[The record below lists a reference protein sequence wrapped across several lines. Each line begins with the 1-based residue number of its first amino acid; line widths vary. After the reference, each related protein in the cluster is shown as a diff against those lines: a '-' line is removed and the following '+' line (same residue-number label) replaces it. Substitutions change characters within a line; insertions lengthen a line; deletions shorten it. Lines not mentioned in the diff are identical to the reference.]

1 MHNDSLLKKH
11 ASRLSLGL
19 VLMLL
24 VPATGCIHTMI
35 ATGVYLWEG
44 GNFAPAECKALEQ
57 QRVVVFCRQPAS
69 HEFRH
74 SGASRM
80 IAERVSEKL
89 DMNVPGIEVVAQRH
103 VDNWIDEN
111 DSDDF
116 EELGKAVEADMVVYI
131 DLGHFELFKGKTVY
145 QGNTLVSVSVHDMKQ
160 KGKRVWEKEMGE
172 VLYPRHS
179 GVAVQDKPKAAF
191 QKEFINVVADEI
203 AVHFYKHD
211 PHANFAIDAIANR

>member
-1 MHNDSLLKKH
+1 MRTEN
-11 ASRLSLGL
+11 RLMKRANGLSFAL

-24 VPATGCIHTMI
+24 LPATGCLHTLI
-35 ATGVYLWEG
+35 ATGIYLMDG
-44 GNFAPAECKALEQ
+44 GNFAPAECTALEQ

-80 IAERVSEKL
+80 LAERISAKL
-89 DMNVPGIEVVAQRH
+89 DVNVPGIEVVAQRH

-116 EELGKAVEADMVVYI
+116 QELGKAVEADMVVHI

-145 QGNTLVSVSVHDMKQ
+145 QGNTDVTVSVHDMNQ
-160 KGKRVWEKEMGE
+160 KGKRVWEKAMGE

-179 GVAVQDKPKAAF
+179 GVAVQDKPKTAF
-191 QKEFINVVADEI
+191 QKEFINVVADEV